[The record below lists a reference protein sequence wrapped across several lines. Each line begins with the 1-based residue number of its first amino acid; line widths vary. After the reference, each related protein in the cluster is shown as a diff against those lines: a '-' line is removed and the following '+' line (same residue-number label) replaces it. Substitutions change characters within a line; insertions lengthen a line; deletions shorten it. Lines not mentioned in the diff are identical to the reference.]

1 MVSDKQTGTL
11 LVTVGTRGVGVFA
24 WEGITK
30 SEIKET
36 LKAIQQFA
44 ASKRT
49 NRFQVK
55 CGGTGKEIIV
65 RAIPATPAMNDP
77 PASFGELSPK
87 GIKLSA

>member
-44 ASKRT
+44 ASKQT

-55 CGGTGKEIIV
+55 CGGTEKEIIV

-77 PASFGELSPK
+77 PVSFGELSPK